1 MMVEL
6 ALSPFEYIVTDGSM
20 FFHDVVAE
28 WYIQSVAELDG
39 ERVSH
44 MSIQR
49 ALINKDTLKLICN
62 TRNVTTEYI
71 SRITKHEAVKIER
84 WMSPQDPLLPTI
96 RQAKDLARCLG
107 IPFAGLYLDPES
119 VPTAKLPKLL
129 DKRTM
134 PGGGISRDDSAVNL
148 AVFDLLRLRT
158 IVLDTKRELGD
169 STIRFA
175 YAGKLDGAREL
186 ALQLRTYL
194 GVSYALQRAASSPR
208 QFFLL
213 VRGKIE
219 EKGILVGGFD
229 HVDVEVVRGM
239 ALYYDELP
247 VIGVNNL
254 DRPPAK
260 TFSMLHELVHILKRC
275 SASCN
280 QIGLFSTSDRD
291 EVFCNAVAG
300 EFLVPAG
307 LLEQEVEVRTGDI
320 DDQVIRALA
329 ARYSVS
335 REVMSRRL
343 LDLGHIQKHDYEG
356 IMEVLQAQLA
366 AEQSGSKSFDFSKYR
381 RNVAREALD
390 KNGMSLCKIL

>member
-1 MMVEL
+1 
-6 ALSPFEYIVTDGSM
+6 
-20 FFHDVVAE
+20 
-28 WYIQSVAELDG
+28 
-39 ERVSH
+39 

-49 ALINKDTLKLICN
+49 ALINKDTLKLICD
-62 TRNVTTEYI
+62 TRNVTTKHI
-71 SRITKHEAVKIER
+71 SRITNHEAVKIER

-107 IPFAGLYLDPES
+107 IPFAGLYMDPES
-119 VPTAKLPKLL
+119 VPTAKLPELV

-134 PGGGISRDDSAVNL
+134 PGGIPRDDSAVNL

-158 IVLDTKRELGD
+158 VVLDTKRELGD
-169 STIRFA
+169 SAIRFA
-175 YAGKLDGAREL
+175 YTGKLGGAREL

-194 GVSYALQRAASSPR
+194 GISYALQKAASSPR

-213 VRGKIE
+213 VRSKIE
-219 EKGILVGGFD
+219 EKGILVGGFAG
-229 HVDVEVVRGM
+229 VDVEAVRGM
-239 ALYYDELP
+239 ALYFNELP
-247 VIGVNNL
+247 VIGINNL

-280 QIGLFSTSDRD
+280 QIGLFPTLDRD
-291 EVFCNAVAG
+291 ETFCNAVAG

-335 REVMSRRL
+335 REVISRRL
-343 LDLGHIQKHDYEG
+343 LDLGHIQRHDYEE
-356 IMEVLQAQLA
+356 IMEVLRAQLA
-366 AEQSGSKSFDFSKYR
+366 AEQNRSKSFDLSKYHR
-381 RNVAREALD
+381 DVAREALD
-390 KNGMSLCKIL
+390 KNGMSLCKILQRGIDHEIYSRQDVGDFLGVKLKHIPHLLAEASRW